1 MMRIINL
8 RIVILFF
15 IGSFFLAPD
24 FFGTMKLFA
33 QEDSVYIQKWS
44 TKLEQKEQSLNKRE
58 QQLQEKERQ
67 ISIFENELRKR
78 MDELE
83 QTKTEIQQ
91 IREDVKVKEDENLDK
106 LAKIYESTK
115 AKDAAKI
122 IVNME
127 LRKAVSLF
135 QRMRSMP
142 AGEIMSAMGRINPEF
157 ASRITEQLTPRVSS
171 PGEN

>member
-1 MMRIINL
+1 MSKISLNIITFSF
-8 RIVILFF
+8 IL
-15 IGSFFLAPD
+15 SFFSAP
-24 FFGTMKLFA
+24 FFLDTRLLFA
-33 QEDSVYIQKWS
+33 QENSSYLQEWS
-44 TKLEQKEQSLNKRE
+44 KKLEQKEQSLNKRE